1 MNKPINDDDFGT
13 PDEESPEITE
23 EQMLWAVRAKD
34 FPNFDAS
41 HTFLIDRETF
51 LREAEA
57 AGISRSAFLSL
68 DPNKPG
74 FIERATAALEA
85 AARAGRHAAE

>member
-1 MNKPINDDDFGT
+1 MNKPSNDDDFGT

-23 EQMLWAVRAKD
+23 EQVLWAVRAID
-34 FPNFDAS
+34 FPDFNSS
-41 HTFLIDRETF
+41 HAFLTEREAF
-51 LREAEA
+51 LRDAEE
-57 AGISRSAFLSL
+57 AGIARAAFLSL

-74 FIERATAALEA
+74 FIQRATAALEA